1 MFSSFAVVVA
11 ALLISMSAAPALAES
26 VLQPW
31 DGTPAPALVLKDI
44 AGRSHDLTQYRGNVV
59 LVNFWATW
67 CEPCRHEMASIQ
79 TLKER
84 LAGKPFV
91 ALAVNVDEPEARVRN
106 FVAQTRLALPVLVDT
121 NKTVTRAWGVR
132 VLPATYII
140 GPDGRMRYRLL
151 GDMDWN
157 NDATIGLLSQ
167 LMGGG

>member
-1 MFSSFAVVVA
+1 MFSSRAAVVA
-11 ALLISMSAAPALAES
+11 GFLISMVAAPVLAQPA
-26 VLQPW
+26 LQPW

-44 AGRSHDLTQYRGNVV
+44 AGRSHDLSQYRGNLV

-106 FVAQTRLALPVLVDT
+106 FVAQTRLALPVLVDM

-132 VLPATYII
+132 VLPATFII
-140 GPDGRMRYRLL
+140 GPDGRVRYRLI

-157 NDATIGLLSQ
+157 NDTTIGLISQ

>member
-1 MFSSFAVVVA
+1 MFRSRAAMIAALLVFVVA
-11 ALLISMSAAPALAES
+11 APVLAQP

-44 AGRSHDLTQYRGNVV
+44 AGRSHDLAQYRGNVV

-67 CEPCRHEMASIQ
+67 CEPCRLEMASIQ

-84 LAGKPFV
+84 LAGKSFV
-91 ALAVNVDEPEARVRN
+91 VLAVNVDEPEARVRN
-106 FVAQTRLALPVLVDT
+106 FVAQTRLALSVLVDT

-157 NDATIGLLSQ
+157 NDTTMGLISQ
-167 LMGGG
+167 LIAGG

>member
-1 MFSSFAVVVA
+1 MFSSFAAVA
-11 ALLISMSAAPALAES
+11 AALVISVSAAPVLAQPA
-26 VLQPW
+26 LQPW
-31 DGTPAPALVLKDI
+31 DGLPATALVLKDI
-44 AGRSHDLTQYRGNVV
+44 AGRSHDLAQYRGSVV

-67 CEPCRHEMASIQ
+67 CEPCRNEMASIQ

-84 LAGKPFV
+84 MAGKPFV

-106 FVAQTRLALPVLVDT
+106 FVAQTRLALPVLFDT

-157 NDATIGLLSQ
+157 NDTTVGLISQ
-167 LMGGG
+167 LIGGG